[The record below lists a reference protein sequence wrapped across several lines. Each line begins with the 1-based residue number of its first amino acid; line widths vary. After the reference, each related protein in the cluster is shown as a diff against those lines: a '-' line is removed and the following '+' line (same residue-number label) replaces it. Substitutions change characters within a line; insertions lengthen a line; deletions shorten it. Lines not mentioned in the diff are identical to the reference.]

1 MNEMTI
7 VLSIVGVIL
16 ILAGLISLIYQFF
29 SSSTLTILGV
39 ICLNYAWHW
48 FSWNWMIW
56 FVILWLIAILCGFL
70 ITASESKK
78 TVQSNNYW
86 MPVLGS
92 LLGATFIPIP
102 FLGALIGVFLGT
114 LIAFLVEDP
123 VLNREKMELALNVT
137 FKSFLGLVIEVSAV
151 LTMVISL
158 IALAVF

>member
-1 MNEMTI
+1 
-7 VLSIVGVIL
+7 
-16 ILAGLISLIYQFF
+16 
-29 SSSTLTILGV
+29 
-39 ICLNYAWHW
+39 
-48 FSWNWMIW
+48 
-56 FVILWLIAILCGFL
+56 
-70 ITASESKK
+70 
-78 TVQSNNYW
+78 